1 MNKVY
6 IHDTNYD
13 LSRSIMSGDNVYK
26 FVRMDQETGNI
37 LTIGVRM
44 GKRIGEQV
52 LGERKV
58 KILEDEM
65 TLIFLKYEFASAAV
79 SASPMVHPLTTP
91 VSASPVVAPL
101 TLISQGLNMSPM
113 QSPALPPMPQVTPGG
128 YEISPIIS
136 GLKGIPPVSPAS
148 PTL

>member
-79 SASPMVHPLTTP
+79 SASPMVRPLTTS

-101 TLISQGLNMSPM
+101 ALISPRFEYKS
-113 QSPALPPMPQVTPGG
+113 QSPALPPMSQ
-128 YEISPIIS
+128 ISPIIS

-148 PTL
+148 PTLHVASNP